1 MSKLLRLL
9 TPDKDQIFSQIIE
22 KAISFNKRQIEKKIS
37 SYSKKN
43 NHELFTEMT
52 NEIVE
57 IFYER
62 KAILKV
68 IFTQIEKLPKT
79 KMVLTSNNLII
90 KYLEEEIRKR
100 NSWDKKSSEAVIRN
114 TIQIY
119 INYLVEEVLFSDQKT
134 DLAKNNLVQILQ
146 SNLSS

>member
-1 MSKLLRLL
+1 LSKLLRLL